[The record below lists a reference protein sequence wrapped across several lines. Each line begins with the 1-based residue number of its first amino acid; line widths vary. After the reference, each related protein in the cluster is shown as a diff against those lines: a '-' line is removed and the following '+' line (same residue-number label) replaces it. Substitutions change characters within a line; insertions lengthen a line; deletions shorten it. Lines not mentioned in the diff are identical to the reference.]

1 MATISLEVEKL
12 LAAFVLALCDLGT
25 CTASRATI
33 KFCIWPVIFAML
45 QYSII
50 IIGTP
55 LAEHLHSVIYFFG
68 FYQKK
73 HEFYILRV
81 KRLIFQFGHFP
92 RLPI

>member
-25 CTASRATI
+25 CTASRAPI

-45 QYSII
+45 QYSV
-50 IIGTP
+50 IGTP
-55 LAEHLHSVIYFFG
+55 LAERLHSFIYFFE
-68 FYQKK
+68 FYRKK